1 METFISL
8 NEEKVPA
15 TTYLKVVDLQYELR
29 QPDQILSSKSKA
41 LVINSASEV

>member
-8 NEEKVPA
+8 NKEKVPA

-29 QPDQILSSKSKA
+29 QPDSRF
-41 LVINSASEV
+41 